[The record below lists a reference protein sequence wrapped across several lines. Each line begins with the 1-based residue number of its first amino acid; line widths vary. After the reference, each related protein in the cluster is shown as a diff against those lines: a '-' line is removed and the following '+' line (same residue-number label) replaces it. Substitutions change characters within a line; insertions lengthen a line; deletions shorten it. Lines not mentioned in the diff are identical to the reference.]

1 MMEPILL
8 VIVMLEVSSMF
19 NKRNVFLALMD
30 AYNAKIATHVL
41 LVVLILSLIVFQ
53 IFVHKLVAMERNMFE
68 NVMMVIT

>member
-1 MMEPILL
+1 MEPILL

-53 IFVHKLVAMERNMFE
+53 IFVHKLVVMERNMFE